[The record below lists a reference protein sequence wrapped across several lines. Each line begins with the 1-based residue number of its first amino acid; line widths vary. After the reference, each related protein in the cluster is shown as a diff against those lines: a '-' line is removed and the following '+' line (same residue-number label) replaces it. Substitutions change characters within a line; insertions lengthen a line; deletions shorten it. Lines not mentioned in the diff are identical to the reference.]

1 MGQSI
6 FQGIA
11 LILILAQLGCGFQL
25 RGSNPAIRSYEF
37 TSLYID
43 SSLPIANRLRALLA
57 LDSRVKVMPSA
68 DSAEL
73 VLRVND
79 PNRTKRIL
87 TISRNGR
94 LVSEYRLN
102 YSLTAQAWSHGI
114 PLALDLE
121 IRQFRDLK
129 VYQASIL
136 GKVKEEEL
144 LWRDME
150 QTIAQQL
157 LYWLSSQQMS
167 RAITAVSISDSA
179 SAR

>member
-1 MGQSI
+1 MGQLV
-6 FQGIA
+6 FRGIA

-25 RGSNPAIRSYEF
+25 RGSNLAIRSYPF

-68 DSAEL
+68 GNAEL
-73 VLRVND
+73 VLRVSDSNQ
-79 PNRTKRIL
+79 TKRIL
-87 TISRNGR
+87 TIARNGR

-102 YSLTAQAWSHGI
+102 YSLTAQVWSHGI
-114 PLALDLE
+114 PLAIDLE
-121 IRQFRDLK
+121 IHQFRDLK

-136 GKVKEEEL
+136 GKAKEEEL

-157 LYWLSSQQMS
+157 LYRLSSQQMS
-167 RAITAVSISDSA
+167 RAIAAVPISDTVSI
-179 SAR
+179 R